1 MTSLNFCFRS
11 EVWTRSFM
19 TRTFISLE
27 VSPEQS
33 PSLWSQSTFRNFAN
47 TLFTWRIEVCKLKK
61 KLKEVLKFR
70 ITWWNRAKFTA
81 KEITRSLLNSTS
93 STTSATR
100 GWSSSGTLEMK
111 GSLAGVASTLTTQ
124 TVESSRIITTSAS
137 KRKTIH
143 QTLCNGMPKL
153 KWKIKIIKLI
163 FDFYLQDETRFIYKK
178 YNVILVIISVSI
190 YLKKLDKCNFKNI
203 LKMSIGF

>member
-124 TVESSRIITTSAS
+124 RVESSMIFTTSAS

-178 YNVILVIISVSI
+178 IQCYFGYNFCVNFFKMLV
-190 YLKKLDKCNFKNI
+190 KCN
-203 LKMSIGF
+203 LKIF